1 MRYAQLEIDFN
12 IPLILKKKKGKR
24 KKKLLQV
31 DFGQTISEC
40 FSRLYSF
47 LLFGHAERHV
57 GS

>member
-40 FSRLYSF
+40 ISRLYSF